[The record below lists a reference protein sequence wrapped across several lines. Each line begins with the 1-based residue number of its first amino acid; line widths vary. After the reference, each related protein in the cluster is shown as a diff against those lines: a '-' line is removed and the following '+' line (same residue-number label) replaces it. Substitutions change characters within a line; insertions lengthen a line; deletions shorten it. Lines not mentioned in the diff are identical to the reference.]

1 MTKTVDKNDEIIL
14 VVHRNRVF
22 ESESLVFDGVI
33 SKATDNEKMVKIVEN
48 IGTYNQV
55 MRRGDAEENTNYKQ
69 PIPYAFIRRGNEV
82 FVYKR
87 LAGGGEKRL
96 HEKLSLGV
104 GGHMNKEEKAKNF
117 FETLKI
123 NLERELDEELNINTD
138 NLKLDAIGL
147 INDDSNDVGKVHIGL
162 LVAVDVSK
170 GTKVTVKE
178 TEQLE
183 GSFMPIKELSEPH
196 VYNKLENWS
205 KIVVD
210 YLGSNLK

>member
-1 MTKTVDKNDEIIL
+1 MVKTVDKNDEIIL

-22 ESESLVFDGVI
+22 ESETLVFDGAI
-33 SKATDNEKMVKIVEN
+33 SRDTNSEKINKIVGN
-48 IGTYNQV
+48 IGEYAQV
-55 MRRGDAEENTNYKQ
+55 MRRGDAEESVNYKQ
-69 PIPYAFIRRGNEV
+69 PIPYAFIRRGNEI

-87 LAGGGEKRL
+87 LTGGGEKRL

-104 GGHMNKEEKAKNF
+104 GGHMNKEEKAKDF
-117 FETLKI
+117 FETLQI
-123 NLERELDEELNINTD
+123 NLERELGEELNINTD

-162 LVAVDVSK
+162 LVAIDVPK

-178 TEQLE
+178 TDQLE
-183 GSFMPIKELSEPH
+183 GSFLPIKELSEPH
-196 VYNKLENWS
+196 IYNKLENWS

-210 YLGSNLK
+210 FLGSNK